1 MGFQSSDLEELQP
14 YWIAHHWIGQ
24 VLLRTPE
31 LPGIIAVLLWMV
43 LGGVVLINALPAV
56 LCSLWFLSRYLLIG
70 QARRLLN
77 DGQYH
82 SAMRLARIAK
92 SLNPFS
98 ADTHW
103 LLGLIALRRNRP
115 RVAVDHLE
123 EACRLDPDNAILY
136 AALSIALID
145 LEEPKAA
152 IQYARKALAL
162 NPDLFEVNMVM
173 SDFAETNEQIEYY
186 LRQALHASRK
196 PDDRAIAY
204 CALAFHLIESGR
216 PTEAESLIAQTIK
229 LVQACNPVIRGS
241 IHYRLGELLT
251 ACGKH
256 DMARDQFLLSI
267 KIDPNGPYAANA
279 WRAAALGFIEEHRSL
294 HRQPLVNRE
303 IAGKDVITSLDE
315 EMARKR
321 RSRSG

>member
-14 YWIAHHWIGQ
+14 YRIARHRLGQ
-24 VLLRTPE
+24 ALLRTPE

-43 LGGVVLINALPAV
+43 LSGVVLINALPAV

-70 QARRLLN
+70 QTYRMLN
-77 DGQYH
+77 NGQYH

-98 ADTHW
+98 VDTHW
-103 LLGLIALRRNRP
+103 LLGLIALQRNRP
-115 RVAVDHLE
+115 RVAIDHLKK
-123 EACRLDPDNAILY
+123 ACRLDPDDAKLY

-162 NPDLFEVNMVM
+162 NPDLFEANMVM
-173 SDFAETNEQIEYY
+173 SDFAETNEQIEYH
-186 LRQALHASRK
+186 LRLANTARR
-196 PDDRAIAY
+196 PVERAVAY
-204 CALAFHLIESGR
+204 CTLANYLIEIGR
-216 PTEAESLIAQTIK
+216 RNEAESFLAQVIP
-229 LVQACNPVIRGS
+229 LMPACPPASRGQL
-241 IHYRLGELLT
+241 HYRLGELLT

-267 KIDPNGPYAANA
+267 KIDPSGPCAANA
-279 WRAAALGFIEEHRSL
+279 WRAAALGFIEEHRSR
-294 HRQPLVNRE
+294 HHQPL
-303 IAGKDVITSLDE
+303 ASHDTDVIPSLE
-315 EMARKR
+315 EMSSKR

>member
-1 MGFQSSDLEELQP
+1 MGFQSSDLEQLQP

-43 LGGVVLINALPAV
+43 LGGVVLINALPAL
-56 LCSLWFLSRYLLIG
+56 LCSLWFLSRYLLIS
-70 QARRLLN
+70 QAHRLLN
-77 DGQYH
+77 NGQYH
-82 SAMRLARIAK
+82 SAMRLAQTAK

-98 ADTHW
+98 ADVHW
-103 LLGLIALRRNRP
+103 LLGLIALQRNRP
-115 RVAVDHLE
+115 RVAIDHLKK
-123 EACRLDPDNAILY
+123 ACRLDPDDAKLY

-162 NPDLFEVNMVM
+162 NPDLFEANMVM
-173 SDFAETNEQIEYY
+173 SDFAETNEQIEYH
-186 LRQALHASRK
+186 LRLAINIARR
-196 PDDRAIAY
+196 PVERAFAC
-204 CALAFHLIESGR
+204 CALANYLIEIGR
-216 PTEAESLIAQTIK
+216 RSEAESFLAQVIP
-229 LVQACNPVIRGS
+229 LVPACPPASRGQL
-241 IHYRLGELLT
+241 HYRLGELLT

-267 KIDPNGPYAANA
+267 KIDPNGPCAANA
-279 WRAAALGFIEEHRSL
+279 WRAAALGFIEEHRSR
-294 HRQPLVNRE
+294 HHQPLASHEV
-303 IAGKDVITSLDE
+303 GGTDVITSLE
-315 EMARKR
+315 EMSSKR

>member
-14 YWIAHHWIGQ
+14 YRIARYRLGQ
-24 VLLRTPE
+24 ALLRTPE

-70 QARRLLN
+70 QTYRMLN
-77 DGQYH
+77 NGQYH
-82 SAMRLARIAK
+82 PAMRLARIAK

-98 ADTHW
+98 VDTHW
-103 LLGLIALRRNRP
+103 LLGLIALQRNRP
-115 RVAVDHLE
+115 RVAIDHLKK
-123 EACRLDPDNAILY
+123 ACRLDPDDAKLY

-162 NPDLFEVNMVM
+162 NPDLFEANMVM
-173 SDFAETNEQIEYY
+173 SDFAETNEQIEYHVR
-186 LRQALHASRK
+186 LAINTARR
-196 PDDRAIAY
+196 PVERAVAY
-204 CALAFHLIESGR
+204 CTLANYLIEIGR
-216 PTEAESLIAQTIK
+216 RSEAESFLAQVIP
-229 LVQACNPVIRGS
+229 LVPACPPASRGQL
-241 IHYRLGELLT
+241 HYRLGELLT

-267 KIDPNGPYAANA
+267 KIDPSGPCAANA
-279 WRAAALGFIEEHRSL
+279 WRAAALGFIEEHRSR
-294 HRQPLVNRE
+294 HHQPLASHEV
-303 IAGKDVITSLDE
+303 GGTDVIPSLDE
-315 EMARKR
+315 MASKR

>member
-14 YWIAHHWIGQ
+14 YRIARYRLGQ
-24 VLLRTPE
+24 ALLRTPE

-70 QARRLLN
+70 QTYRMLN
-77 DGQYH
+77 NGQYH
-82 SAMRLARIAK
+82 PAMRLARIAK

-98 ADTHW
+98 VDTHW
-103 LLGLIALRRNRP
+103 LLGLIALQRNRP
-115 RVAVDHLE
+115 RVAIDHLKK
-123 EACRLDPDNAILY
+123 ACRLDPDDAKLY

-162 NPDLFEVNMVM
+162 NPDLFEANMVM
-173 SDFAETNEQIEYY
+173 SDFAETNEQIEYH
-186 LRQALHASRK
+186 LRLAINTARR
-196 PDDRAIAY
+196 PVERAVAY
-204 CALAFHLIESGR
+204 CTLANYLIEIGR
-216 PTEAESLIAQTIK
+216 RSEAESFLAQVIP
-229 LVQACNPVIRGS
+229 LVPACPPASRGQL
-241 IHYRLGELLT
+241 HYRLGELLT

-267 KIDPNGPYAANA
+267 KIDPSGPCAANA
-279 WRAAALGFIEEHRSL
+279 WRAAALGFIEEHRSR
-294 HRQPLVNRE
+294 HHQPLASHEV
-303 IAGKDVITSLDE
+303 GGTDVIPSLDE
-315 EMARKR
+315 MASKR